1 MLIIKIC
8 LALMVVFS
16 AVFAEATPQV
26 VKDFTAWI
34 SDVEY
39 DSTNDCYVV
48 RYRPTAKSY
57 ASVYEGRSRE
67 SQKIQPGESYVLA
80 LGKEVTLTQH
90 AHAWCRVTFTNGV
103 SNLNGVALPAEFKN
117 AGRQLLI
124 QGSYAVDREVFKT
137 YLFIVNAEG
146 AAYDVS
152 SSTKFHFG
160 LPFHAPGV
168 KTNSKLDRSMEN
180 IQRLFFKEGIQFYKA
195 AQDNPTVRAMKDV
208 VKEGMTNAVAATVQV
223 GGAYIINEGA
233 RTRLL
238 ELDSKYAQLLR
249 KVEESKMQ
257 YACVVFCTR
266 ENNDVRIVAVA
277 RVADGP
283 KCRMW
288 WYEDISGNPS
298 LIYSRDCQKST
309 GNYYEYGN
317 GGTLRSLCLSKN
329 EVNTSHYAIKDGVLQ
344 KSSDM
349 EKAQAFISKVGE
361 MFARYVEFDT
371 TGALKAFVEKRGSKP
386 VPGR

>member
-1 MLIIKIC
+1 
-8 LALMVVFS
+8 
-16 AVFAEATPQV
+16 
-26 VKDFTAWI
+26 
-34 SDVEY
+34 
-39 DSTNDCYVV
+39 
-48 RYRPTAKSY
+48 
-57 ASVYEGRSRE
+57 
-67 SQKIQPGESYVLA
+67 
-80 LGKEVTLTQH
+80 
-90 AHAWCRVTFTNGV
+90 
-103 SNLNGVALPAEFKN
+103 
-117 AGRQLLI
+117 
-124 QGSYAVDREVFKT
+124 
-137 YLFIVNAEG
+137 
-146 AAYDVS
+146 
-152 SSTKFHFG
+152 
-160 LPFHAPGV
+160 
-168 KTNSKLDRSMEN
+168 MEN

-361 MFARYVEFDT
+361 MFARYVELDT